1 MHYIIISLLFLTTTT
16 YSKALCNQSYNAGK
30 YQQALIACEHEYSIS
45 NKPELL
51 VKLIEITH
59 ELDLSD
65 KQSYYL
71 ARLKDS
77 PQFDKTTEYRYK
89 WNRWQGI
96 TSYHKGNINESEKY
110 FLETLSLA
118 IIEKNQQWVA
128 KSYNGLGVIANQ
140 RKNFKGALNYYNQ
153 SLEIYKKI
161 EDIYSSGIGYINIG
175 TVYQHLEEYQSA
187 IDYYKLALNTFQ
199 TYKDKN
205 ISNTQTI
212 KDVSDTQV
220 IKNINHTLES
230 LLNIN
235 LLIDDFES
243 ADIYAQRVL
252 KETAHL
258 TGKEKIASITNFA
271 TLYLNKNQ
279 NKLAEYFLDKAFD
292 VSQKNGHYFESQ
304 IDYTYAKLYQKQNL
318 IDKAITQ
325 ANNGIDK
332 ASKGDFIML
341 AKLYLFLS
349 ELYEE
354 SQPIKSLGL
363 LKKHQQTREKL
374 LKQKYDSDIK
384 TIQYQ
389 IEKSQIEHEL
399 NLTKLERISTDLKI
413 KSLNNRFLIMTIVLI
428 ILITGITTF
437 YVAKKREKKFLTDK
451 IEHHKQQLI
460 MLDIKHNEH
469 ESDEEHSP
477 TVNKGV
483 FCAALV
489 DTMNEA
495 LNIWEKQTK
504 TNRTELADQSGI
516 WTISN
521 DDGTL
526 RTRSL
531 DKYLSVDKI
540 PKNPRWRNVVRTC
553 HFVLAN
559 VDLDKSN
566 RELLENKLTNVLS
579 LFQNL
584 TTNLNS

>member
-1 MHYIIISLLFLTTTT
+1 MHYLIVTLLILTNITH
-16 YSKALCNQSYNAGK
+16 SKDLCNQSYTSGN
-30 YQQALIACEHEYSIS
+30 YQQALAACENELSINS
-45 NKPELL
+45 NPNLL
-51 VKLIEITH
+51 IQLIEITH

-71 ARLKDS
+71 TLLKDT
-77 PQFDKTTEYRYK
+77 PQFDETTEYRYK

-96 TSYHKGNINESEKY
+96 ISYHKGNIVESEKY
-110 FLETLSLA
+110 LLETLSLA
-118 IIEKNQQWVA
+118 IIEKNQHWIA
-128 KSYNGLGVIANQ
+128 KSYNGLGVIANE

-161 EDIYSSGIGYINIG
+161 ENIYSSGIEYINIG

-187 IDYYKLALNTFQ
+187 INYYKLALNSFQ
-199 TYKDKN
+199 KYKATSDTHATKN
-205 ISNTQTI
+205 ITHTQI
-212 KDVSDTQV
+212 VKS
-220 IKNINHTLES
+220 INHTLES

-235 LLIDDFES
+235 LIINDFES
-243 ADIYAQRVL
+243 AEIYAQKVL
-252 KETAHL
+252 NETGHL
-258 TGKEKIASITNFA
+258 TDKEKIASITNFA
-271 TLYLNKNQ
+271 TLYLNKDQ
-279 NKLAEYFLDKAFD
+279 NKLAEYFLDKALGL
-292 VSQKNGHYFESQ
+292 SQRNDNYFESQ
-304 IDYTYAKLYQKQNL
+304 INYTYAKLYQKLNL
-318 IDKAITQ
+318 IPKAIIQ

-332 ASKGDFIML
+332 ASKSDFIML

-349 ELYEE
+349 ELYEQ
-354 SQPIKSLGL
+354 SDPNKSLNL
-363 LKKHQQTREKL
+363 LKKYQQTREKL

-389 IEKSQIEHEL
+389 IEKNQIEHEL
-399 NLTKLERISTDLKI
+399 NLTKLERISADLEI

-437 YVAKKREKKFLTDK
+437 YVAKKRERKYLIAK

-460 MLDIKHNEH
+460 MMDIKPDDNNEN
-469 ESDEEHSP
+469 EVDATT
-477 TVNKGV
+477 TVNKET

-531 DKYLSVDKI
+531 DKYLSIDKI

-553 HFVLAN
+553 HFVLTNA
-559 VDLDKSN
+559 DIDKPS
-566 RELLENKLTNVLS
+566 RELLESKLANILD
-579 LFQNL
+579 LFKTL
-584 TTNLNS
+584 LPI